1 MRSASPRA
9 SRRRLT
15 GALALCALVLAA
27 CGGDDDDDAADPTTP
42 SVSAAGSTQPSGSA
56 PPDGS
61 TPAGSTPGTTP
72 GSAAGPDG
80 GEAVDGGTLRVV
92 YSSNPSSL
100 DPVQGGSGGD
110 HVSLYLFYDRL
121 VNLDPIDLTPL
132 PGLATEWASPD
143 PQTLELTLREGV
155 SFHDGT
161 AFDAAAVK
169 ANLERGLTL
178 ETSTVKADLSMIESV
193 EVVDPTHVRI
203 ALNRPD
209 SSLVQI
215 LADRPGMM
223 VSPTA
228 AADPAALGVHPV
240 GTGPYTFGEWAQGDR
255 LEAVKN
261 ADYWQAGLP
270 HLDGITIRYLTDQQT
285 GLNALTAGEAD
296 FHLRVR
302 PESVEQLEQLDDL
315 TVVSAP
321 SLWLED
327 CYFNF
332 SRPPFDDARVRRA
345 VNLAIDR
352 EAFTEG
358 FTFGMGQP
366 AAQAFP
372 STYWAYQEDL
382 ADAYPHDPE
391 QARELLAEAGYAD
404 GVSIS
409 GIAGSASAETL
420 KSEIVQAM
428 LAEVGIDMTFEV
440 MEVGPATTAFFTDLG
455 HDLYCAGWTGRP
467 DPSQTAGSLFG
478 PTSFFN
484 AGKYEAP
491 GIVEALATA
500 GYGADIDERGAS
512 FHDVIDIAQQEA
524 MFVPLA
530 HVPDINA
537 FGDRVGG
544 FEPTLYGKPDLSF
557 LWLE

>member
-1 MRSASPRA
+1 MTA
-9 SRRRLT
+9 T
-15 GALALCALVLAA
+15 
-27 CGGDDDDDAADPTTP
+27 
-42 SVSAAGSTQPSGSA
+42 
-56 PPDGS
+56 
-61 TPAGSTPGTTP
+61 TPAGGSSAETTP
-72 GSAAGPDG
+72 VFADG
-80 GEAVDGGTLRVV
+80 EPVEGGDLRVV

-132 PGLATEWASPD
+132 PGLATEWSSPD

-155 SFHDGT
+155 TFHDGT
-161 AFDAAAVK
+161 PFDAAAVK
-169 ANLERGLTL
+169 ANLDRAMTL

-228 AADPAALGVHPV
+228 AADPEALGSHPV
-240 GTGPYTFGEWAQGDR
+240 GTGPYTFGEWIPGDR
-255 LEAVKN
+255 LVATKN
-261 ADYWQAGLP
+261 AEYWQDGLP
-270 HLDGITIRYLTDQQT
+270 HLDSITVRYLTDQQT

-302 PESVEQLEQLDDL
+302 PESVEQLEQVDGLN
-315 TVVSAP
+315 VVSSP

-332 SRPPFDDARVRRA
+332 SRPPFDDVRVRQA

-366 AAQAFP
+366 AVQVFP
-372 STYWAYQEDL
+372 AGYWAHQPELQE
-382 ADAYPHDPE
+382 AYPFDPD

-404 GVSIS
+404 GLSIKA
-409 GIAGSASAETL
+409 IAGSASAETL

-428 LAEVGIDMTFEV
+428 LADVGIDMTFEV
-440 MEVGPATTAFFTDLG
+440 MEVGPATSTFFEGLG
-455 HDLYCAGWTGRP
+455 HDLYCAGWSGRP
-467 DPSQTAGSLFG
+467 DPSQTAVSIFG

-491 GIVEALATA
+491 GMVDALAA
-500 GYGADIDERGAS
+500 ASYGADIETRGAS
-512 FHDVIDIAQQEA
+512 FHDVIDISQQEA

-530 HVPDINA
+530 HVPDING
-537 FGDRVGG
+537 FRDGIGG
-544 FEPTLYGKPDLSF
+544 FQPTLYGKPDLSF
-557 LWLE
+557 LWIE